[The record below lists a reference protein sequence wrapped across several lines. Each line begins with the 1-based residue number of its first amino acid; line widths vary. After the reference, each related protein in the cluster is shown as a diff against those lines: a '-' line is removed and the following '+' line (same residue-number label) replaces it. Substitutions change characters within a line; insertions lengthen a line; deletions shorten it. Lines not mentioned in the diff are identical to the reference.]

1 MANNL
6 LFGKQYVNVFGAGT
20 VHSDGTAFSREITNY
35 YHKGI
40 FLMVNRTAETGTCTL
55 DAQIQWRM
63 PSLTT
68 WENLENASIVQM
80 ANSAIDLVTLWV
92 YPGIIG
98 GDADGTLAVNTAHK
112 HVDGYLPLF
121 WRVAVTTGGTGVTNT
136 FGMDAILL
144 P

>member
-1 MANNL
+1 MPQLHA
-6 LFGKQYVNVFGAGT
+6 GKQYLNIFGAGT
-20 VHSDGTAFSREITNY
+20 VHSDGTTNSREFTNY
-35 YHKGI
+35 HHKGI
-40 FLMVNRTAETGTCTL
+40 FLMTNRTAETGTCTL
-55 DAQIQWRM
+55 DVQIQWRM